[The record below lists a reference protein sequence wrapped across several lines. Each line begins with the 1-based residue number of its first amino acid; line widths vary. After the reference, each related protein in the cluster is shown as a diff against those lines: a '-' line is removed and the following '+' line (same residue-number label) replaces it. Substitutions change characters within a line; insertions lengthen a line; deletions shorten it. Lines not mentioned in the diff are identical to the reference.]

1 MVSLLFPGC
10 LLFFLLSCFT
20 CHGIL
25 LFGFGVFSLVFW
37 TLTCLQ
43 CPVPCHHYRGERWWF
58 PPGHHSYPSYR
69 NVWLWLWVLRQS
81 WLDLDLA
88 GFIRYLFGESVIL
101 DNSYPTTNTEYVWAV
116 RWWEVMFP
124 DGLLCLLLERKNN
137 TWLLLPEKQWECQEF
152 WSRGRQVEA
161 VQTLFRNCNWRTPPH
176 HLASKTLNSVLDSY
190 PLVDIMLEKETA
202 KSRLLR
208 NIYHWKE
215 GNVEI
220 SH

>member
-1 MVSLLFPGC
+1 MAREWFLYYFQVVFFPSSCHVSPVTVFCSSASECLVWYSGLWPASSALF
-10 LLFFLLSCFT
+10 LAT
-20 CHGIL
+20 TTE
-25 LFGFGVFSLVFW
+25 V
-37 TLTCLQ
+37 
-43 CPVPCHHYRGERWWF
+43 RDDRF

-152 WSRGRQVEA
+152 WSRGRD
-161 VQTLFRNCNWRTPPH
+161 C
-176 HLASKTLNSVLDSY
+176 S
-190 PLVDIMLEKETA
+190 
-202 KSRLLR
+202 
-208 NIYHWKE
+208 
-215 GNVEI
+215 
-220 SH
+220 